1 MKIDILTSNLNMSKG
16 AETKIGES
24 SGNFLSLLDS
34 CIEDMN
40 LELEDTL
47 NNSSEGEDNL
57 NALIEAILKYLNIY
71 NTQLNKEEFST
82 FDFSK
87 MQEKIFLNESDHLEI
102 LNSFYGKDDL
112 LSLVEKFMS
121 KEDTA
126 KLDEVLGKTLSK
138 SFAKRDLKDLLLD
151 YKKAYIEEPQ
161 ELKGK
166 NEEIFFKNQGMKN
179 SVISDLEL
187 FKEKINFINYNE
199 SPLKE
204 EDIDILKQTTKID
217 SKGVFKEREIHHYST
232 ELGILK
238 EIASSNSDVDKNIKN
253 FQSLV
258 VRQRYI
264 TEDIFK
270 AAQYIV
276 KKNIKELNVKM
287 SPKDLGDM
295 NIKFIKSDEEN
306 KFIIT
311 LNKKDVLGL
320 LKENLNDIK
329 TYLTE
334 LNGNAKQVSV
344 EIRSENQSE
353 FSQNLNQQFHEENP
367 KKQREEK
374 VPNLGA
380 NGEEK
385 VFGLDE
391 EINLLI

>member
-353 FSQNLNQQFHEENP
+353 
-367 KKQREEK
+367 
-374 VPNLGA
+374 
-380 NGEEK
+380 
-385 VFGLDE
+385 
-391 EINLLI
+391 

>member
-258 VRQRYI
+258 VRQQYI

-367 KKQREEK
+367 KKRREEK